1 VVDRQTGKERPASR
15 LRLYLAPAL
24 LLFLAIALSIGWLI
38 LSRKVET
45 RLDAMIAEE
54 ATKGRLWSCDDRR
67 IAGYPF
73 RIEIECIN
81 ARIKDSGSSQSEVRL
96 SRLGAVAQVYDPTLI
111 IIEAQAPL
119 LVFSKDQQIARVEWS
134 SLRSSVH
141 ISGGEPDRLSI
152 SGDGVSVKTQFN
164 GQPSNVVLAHSELH
178 FRIKPENDKPSKHLE
193 FVAKADGVSSDVMPG
208 PLANIELAGTV
219 EQGIQFLNYR
229 GIESLE
235 TWRQAKGR
243 IELDAFKI
251 TRGEQNLEVKGTLG
265 LDDQRKPSG
274 QIEVSGKGLEDL
286 FKSQGLSKLSVLQ
299 TSNVKVPLI
308 FTKGLLLLGPF
319 KVAELHPLY

>member
-1 VVDRQTGKERPASR
+1 MTDVRTEIKRPVSR

-24 LLFLAIALSIGWLI
+24 LLVLAILLSIGWLFV
-38 LSRKVET
+38 SRQVEA
-45 RLDAMIAEE
+45 RLDAMISEE
-54 ATKGRLWSCDDRR
+54 ATKGRFWSCDNRR
-67 IAGYPF
+67 VAGYPF

-81 ARIKDSGSSQSEVRL
+81 ARIKDSSPSQNEVRL
-96 SRLGAVAQVYDPTLI
+96 SRLGAVAQVYDPSLI

-119 LVFSKDQQIARVEWS
+119 ILLSKEQQIASVEWN

-141 ISGGEPDRLSI
+141 ISGAQPDRLSI
-152 SGDGVSVKTQFN
+152 SGEGVSVKTHLN
-164 GQPSNVVLAHSELH
+164 GQPSNVALAHGEFHL
-178 FRIKPENDKPSKHLE
+178 RIKPENDRPSNHLE
-193 FVAKADGVSSDVMPG
+193 FVAQADGVSSDTMPG
-208 PLANIELAGTV
+208 PVAKIEFAGTV
-219 EQGIQFLNYR
+219 EQGIQFLNYK

-235 TWRQAKGR
+235 TWRQAKGK
-243 IELDAFKI
+243 IQLDALKI

-286 FKSQGLSKLSVLQ
+286 FKSQGLSKLTGLQ

>member
-1 VVDRQTGKERPASR
+1 MVDRQTGKERPASR

-24 LLFLAIALSIGWLI
+24 LLALALALSIGWLI
-38 LSRKVET
+38 LSRQVET
-45 RLDAMIAEE
+45 KLDAVIAEE
-54 ATKGRLWSCDDRR
+54 AVRGRLWSCDDRR

-81 ARIKDSGSSQSEVRL
+81 ARIKDSGSSQSEARL

-119 LVFSKDQQIARVEWS
+119 LVFSKDQPIARVEWS

-141 ISGGEPDRLSI
+141 ISGGETDRLSI
-152 SGDGVSVKTQFN
+152 SGDGVSVKTQLN
-164 GQPSNVVLAHSELH
+164 GQPSNLALAHGELH
-178 FRIKPENDKPSKHLE
+178 FRIKPENDKPSNHLE
-193 FVAKADGVSSDVMPG
+193 FVAKADGASSDVMPG
-208 PLANIELAGTV
+208 HLANIELAGTV
-219 EQGIQFLNYR
+219 EQGIQFLNYK

-243 IELDAFKI
+243 VQLDAFKF
-251 TRGEQNLEVKGTLG
+251 TRGEQNLEVKGMLG

-286 FKSQGLSKLSVLQ
+286 FRSQGLSKLSGLQ

-319 KVAELHPLY
+319 KVAELQPLY